1 MKMKSGVFRYKKYVI
16 NELDR
21 EYIVQDIILIIT
33 MVLSGDY
40 STLVDLNEDGVVNIL
55 DIVQVT
61 LIILNPEP

>member
-1 MKMKSGVFRYKKYVI
+1 M
-16 NELDR
+16 
-21 EYIVQDIILIIT
+21 IIT

-55 DIVQVT
+55 DIGQVT